1 MKSLFFYFSILALP
15 VLLPAQS
22 WTTYQSFP
30 DNHIFGVGFQS
41 DNSKWF
47 STRFGGAS
55 HFETSGWTVYDTTN
69 GLADYYQES
78 IHVDDTDNVYVG
90 YGLINGIS
98 KFNGTS
104 WSLINTPSDVYDMTI
119 DSTGNLWIT
128 SFYYGGVSVYN
139 GSSWTTYTTANG
151 FPNDVVY
158 AVAVDSLN
166 NKWFGCSGSLLVKY
180 DGNTFTSYTPPIAPP
195 NSIVSAVTVDDS
207 GYVWVGM
214 YGEGLCRFDGTNWVT
229 FPSTAGSTIMSIVFD
244 HSGNLFYGGL
254 GCGVWKYDWANWT
267 NYTTVDGLG
276 DNNIQSMGVSPLG
289 EVWACSK
296 YAGASV
302 FNGSVTSASQENM
315 SAALNVFPNPS
326 SSFIHLENST
336 NEKTTVLVHDLSG
349 KLVLQKESAE
359 AIITIDI
366 SGLQSGTY
374 LVSSGSK
381 VARFIKY

>member
-1 MKSLFFYFSILALP
+1 MKFFLFSILCLP
-15 VLLPAQS
+15 VYLTAQT
-22 WTTYQSFP
+22 WTTYQSQFP

-55 HFETSGWTVYDTTN
+55 HFETSGWTTYDTTN
-69 GLADYYQES
+69 GLAYYYQES

-90 YGLINGIS
+90 YGLFNGIS

-104 WSLINTPSDVYDMTI
+104 WSVINTPSDVYDMTI

-128 SFYYGGVSVYN
+128 SFYYGGVSVYD
-139 GSSWTTYTTANG
+139 GTSWNTYTTANG
-151 FPNDVVY
+151 FPNDVCY

-180 DGNTFTSYTPPIAPP
+180 DGSTFTSYTPPVAPP

-207 GYVWVGM
+207 GYVWVGL

-229 FPSTAGSTIMSIVFD
+229 FPNTYGCVIMSIVFD
-244 HSGNLFYGGL
+244 HSGNLFFGGL
-254 GCGVWKYDWANWT
+254 GCGVWQYDGVNWT
-267 NYTTVDGLG
+267 TYSNLDGLG
-276 DNNIQSMGVSPLG
+276 DNNIQSMGVSPWG

-302 FNGSVTSASQENM
+302 LNGSVTSVQHENPGT
-315 SAALNVFPNPS
+315 ALNVFPNPS
-326 SSFIHLENST
+326 VSSIHIPNPA
-336 NEKTTVLVHDLSG
+336 NEKTIVLIHDLAG
-349 KLVLQKESAE
+349 KLILQKESAE
-359 AIITIDI
+359 ATIVVDV
-366 SGLQSGTY
+366 SGLQAGTY
-374 LVSSGSK
+374 VVSSGNN
-381 VARFIKY
+381 VARFVKD